1 MRTYQV
7 NRPDPSAMKTLL
19 EQHPLDSAG
28 AILRLAWGLGLMREE
43 ITNLTWDQVSFLD
56 HRVEL
61 DSRNIPMSGEMEAY
75 LQVMHS
81 KWGRASEYVVFS
93 VRFRTRMQPQAIS
106 RIARNALDEAGQT
119 QVRLVDLRH
128 DFILRQLAEHDWPYV
143 SQITGV
149 EVRALQLHFA
159 PYLREQKAASPPQK
173 PDRQIDEFELWKLL
187 QSERDT
193 PAGLALWLTW
203 QGGLTGRE
211 IVSLTW
217 DQVDLE
223 EGLLLLPDRQVPLTA
238 ALRRILKEHLAARA
252 AYPQVLLSAQARK
265 PMDISRLSRITR
277 TALIRGGMGHLTMKD
292 LWLIQTHKQEEQLI
306 LQYADRHGVVSR
318 SEVMV
323 LLGVS
328 RSSAYARLRRMADA
342 GKLVNIGCKYYCE
355 GSVVPPERQLDTIR
369 QYLESSGFAY
379 RQDLANALH
388 IEARQCTRILKR
400 YVEQGELVCRNQ
412 KYYLKKA

>member
-61 DSRNIPMSGEMEAY
+61 DSRNIPMSDDMEAY
-75 LQVMHS
+75 LLRMHS
-81 KWGRASEYVVFS
+81 KWGRSSEYVVFS
-93 VRFRTRMQPQAIS
+93 VRFRTRMQPQVIS
-106 RIARNALDEAGQT
+106 RIARNTLDEAGQT

-128 DFILRQLAEHDWPYV
+128 DFILRRLAEHDWPYV

-159 PYLREQKAASPPQK
+159 PYLREQKAVPPPRM

-203 QGGLTGRE
+203 HGGLAGRE

-223 EGLLLLPDRQVPLTA
+223 EGMLLLPNRQVLLTA
-238 ALRRILKEHLAARA
+238 ALRRLLKERRGLPAP
-252 AYPQVLLSAQARK
+252 YPQVLLSAEARR

-292 LWLIQTHKQEEQLI
+292 LWLAQAHKREEQLI
-306 LQYADRHGVVSR
+306 LQCADRHGAVSR
-318 SEVMV
+318 NEVMN
-323 LLGVS
+323 LLGLS
-328 RSSAYARLRRMADA
+328 RSAAYTRLRRMADA
-342 GKLVNIGCKYYCE
+342 GKLVNIGCKYYIP
-355 GSVVPPERQLDTIR
+355 GAVVPPNRQLEVITE
-369 QYLESSGFAY
+369 YLTASGFAY
-379 RQDLANALH
+379 RQDLADALH
-388 IEARQCTRILKR
+388 IEVRQCTRILKR